1 MSYIERPYLQRKK
14 KQTQNGKINEI
25 NSTVSWMDIGQRG
38 GYKRT
43 LLDCLECADLCGAF
57 KGNADK
63 SLLSRRLSLAKGEV
77 GKCRIFRGLK
87 HLMLWS

>member
-1 MSYIERPYLQRKK
+1 MF
-14 KQTQNGKINEI
+14 
-25 NSTVSWMDIGQRG
+25 WMDIGQRG

-43 LLDCLECADLCGAF
+43 LLDCLERVDLCGAF

-63 SLLSRRLSLAKGEV
+63 RLLSRRLSLAKGEV